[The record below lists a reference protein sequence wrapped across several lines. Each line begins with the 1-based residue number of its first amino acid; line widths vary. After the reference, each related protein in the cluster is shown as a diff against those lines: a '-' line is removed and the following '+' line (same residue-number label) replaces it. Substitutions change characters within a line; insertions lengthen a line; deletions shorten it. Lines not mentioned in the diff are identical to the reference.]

1 MFCIASIA
9 ALASPPPPPIPPLVP
24 PRAPPPLVIVG
35 SGATGSG
42 AGGSSTL
49 SNGTIG
55 VRRSSRSGAC
65 CSSGGSA
72 GVPGTSCTRVYFT
85 SGVSRRRRCC
95 ASRSALSSPFD
106 SGQSRSSSIG
116 GVVHAT
122 VGCGPSAAGAKV
134 GIDDSAHGLAVC
146 AWRCCISIRRSF
158 STSAWYVL
166 RNSSCGGGEGGCEPS
181 GVWGHD
187 GGKRGMWGEFGT
199 FGVGVGDTEHD
210 TKQSGKAHR
219 LGHGAAAVLDLVLA
233 HLDERIRRGERHFAR
248 TRRAAAERRAGGGGG
263 PIDAVRAMPGE
274 AGVDSTV
281 VSEDDVD
288 RAAAGGGVR
297 DGTITLGST
306 DDEAAAAGAEDAAEA
321 ADAVLL
327 RLFVG
332 VRSTCWDG
340 RRGFMWSG
348 FRSDAFRG
356 ACALKAKSSELSSAS
371 IVGASAGLARFA
383 VAASASPSPAFRFA
397 APAPSAGA
405 ALSGPFHFLRSSPAA
420 PCTFS
425 SSALRSLLI
434 VLPIPDAC
442 IAFTVI
448 GRCASSARS
457 SSVVDAVA
465 GVTARV
471 HHSFTSLS
479 AVLFVKLSSSAG
491 SVVARSDATTS
502 CCATSPWRRAPR
514 AAVLVLSS
522 PPRRR
527 RSRRALLAPRTRR

>member
-1 MFCIASIA
+1 MGG
-9 ALASPPPPPIPPLVP
+9 V
-24 PRAPPPLVIVG
+24 RDQGG
-35 SGATGSG
+35 SGQNLGHLGGHSGLGWATQNTTQNRAEKRTAS
-42 AGGSSTL
+42 ATAP
-49 SNGTIG
+49 
-55 VRRSSRSGAC
+55 RRSS
-65 CSSGGSA
+65 
-72 GVPGTSCTRVYFT
+72 TSY
-85 SGVSRRRRCC
+85 SR
-95 ASRSALSSPFD
+95 
-106 SGQSRSSSIG
+106 
-116 GVVHAT
+116 T
-122 VGCGPSAAGAKV
+122 
-134 GIDDSAHGLAVC
+134 
-146 AWRCCISIRRSF
+146 
-158 STSAWYVL
+158 STSESVGANDTL
-166 RNSSCGGGEGGCEPS
+166 RALEEPPPS
-181 GVWGHD
+181 G
-187 GGKRGMWGEFGT
+187 EP
-199 FGVGVGDTEHD
+199 
-210 TKQSGKAHR
+210 
-219 LGHGAAAVLDLVLA
+219 
-233 HLDERIRRGERHFAR
+233 
-248 TRRAAAERRAGGGGG
+248 AAEAA
-263 PIDAVRAMPGE
+263 PIEAVRAMPGE

-321 ADAVLL
+321 AEAVLL

-383 VAASASPSPAFRFA
+383 VAASASASPAFRFA

-405 ALSGPFHFLRSSPAA
+405 ALSRPFHFLRSSPAA

-502 CCATSPWRRAPR
+502 CCDDESLAPGASSSCISFVIAAASTTESSGAVSAANSSMKSPWARAGRGRGSVLFAPWGVRRRARAAPR
-514 AAVLVLSS
+514 AWGSGW
-522 PPRRR
+522 R
-527 RSRRALLAPRTRR
+527 

>member
-1 MFCIASIA
+1 
-9 ALASPPPPPIPPLVP
+9 
-24 PRAPPPLVIVG
+24 
-35 SGATGSG
+35 
-42 AGGSSTL
+42 
-49 SNGTIG
+49 
-55 VRRSSRSGAC
+55 
-65 CSSGGSA
+65 
-72 GVPGTSCTRVYFT
+72 
-85 SGVSRRRRCC
+85 
-95 ASRSALSSPFD
+95 
-106 SGQSRSSSIG
+106 
-116 GVVHAT
+116 
-122 VGCGPSAAGAKV
+122 
-134 GIDDSAHGLAVC
+134 
-146 AWRCCISIRRSF
+146 
-158 STSAWYVL
+158 
-166 RNSSCGGGEGGCEPS
+166 
-181 GVWGHD
+181 
-187 GGKRGMWGEFGT
+187 
-199 FGVGVGDTEHD
+199 
-210 TKQSGKAHR
+210 
-219 LGHGAAAVLDLVLA
+219 
-233 HLDERIRRGERHFAR
+233 
-248 TRRAAAERRAGGGGG
+248 
-263 PIDAVRAMPGE
+263 MPGE

-306 DDEAAAAGAEDAAEA
+306 DDEAAAAGADDAAEA
-321 ADAVLL
+321 AEAVLL

-383 VAASASPSPAFRFA
+383 VAASASASPAFRFA

-405 ALSGPFHFLRSSPAA
+405 ALSRPFHFLRSSPAA

-465 GVTARV
+465 PPSLERAGAV

-502 CCATSPWRRAPR
+502 CCDDESLAPGASSSCISFVIAAASFTESSGAVNSANSSMKSPWARAGRGRRSVLFAAWGVRRRARAAPR
-514 AAVLVLSS
+514 AWGSGWRWCFGGRGSS
-522 PPRRR
+522 APP
-527 RSRRALLAPRTRR
+527 